1 MQPAQLTLGN
11 VKLSVQLLPFG
22 PHIEFT
28 DYETDITWLSGPVTV
43 MASPA
48 GSGWSIIALRD
59 VSWRATD
66 DRIAISGRI
75 ETAEVVIEFRLAD
88 GPARLVEKTAISNHS
103 EEPLSFELLRIG
115 ATWSP
120 PKSWWQ
126 YWGYWR
132 LLKLTTDFNPSADLP
147 RQPGQKLSSIAE
159 MLEKR
164 TDAERGL
171 PVAVDEERD
180 SLGWILS
187 DEKRFLLM
195 LKDWR
200 DTGES
205 FLLDVLDS
213 KPSPILVMGGV
224 GRIGE
229 TIEIG
234 AGSSLTAS
242 PTLLIPGNGGW
253 QEAVKAYAAFLEAR

>member
-11 VKLSVQLLPFG
+11 VKLSVQLLPSG

-28 DYETDITWLSGPVTV
+28 DYETDITWLSGPVAV

-48 GSGWSIIALRD
+48 GSGWSHIALRD
-59 VSWRATD
+59 VSWRAEND
-66 DRIAISGRI
+66 GISISGRI
-75 ETAEVVIEFRLAD
+75 EDAEVAIEFRLAD
-88 GPARLVEKTAISNHS
+88 GPARLVEKTAISNPS
-103 EEPLSFELLRIG
+103 DAPVSFELLRIG

-120 PKSWWQ
+120 PRSWWQ

-132 LLKLTTDFNPSADLP
+132 LLKLTTDFNPDADLP

-164 TDAERGL
+164 TDADRGL
-171 PVAVDEERD
+171 PVALDDERD
-180 SLGWILS
+180 SVGWILS
-187 DEKRFLLM
+187 DDKRFLLM
-195 LKDWR
+195 LKDSR
-200 DTGES
+200 DAAVS

-213 KPSPILVMGGV
+213 KPSPTLVMGGI
-224 GRIGE
+224 GRIGR
-229 TIEIG
+229 TVAITPR
-234 AGSSLTAS
+234 SSLGAS

-253 QEAVKAYAAFLEAR
+253 LAAISAYATFLKPG